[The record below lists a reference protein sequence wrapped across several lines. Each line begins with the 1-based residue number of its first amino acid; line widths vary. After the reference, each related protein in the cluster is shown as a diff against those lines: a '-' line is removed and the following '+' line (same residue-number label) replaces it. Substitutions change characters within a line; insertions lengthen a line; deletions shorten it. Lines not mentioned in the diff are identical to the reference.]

1 MAKATA
7 ICTCK
12 VCGCKFEKTAVR
24 RNRSEATSWEE
35 WAERTFDICPECER
49 KEREA
54 HAAELA
60 KQAAADGMPALTGT
74 PKQVTWAESLRARFI
89 ELSEKDFQHYLNILK
104 RYEDEGNEKDAA
116 KLNENIQLY
125 EKTRNYILLHISNA
139 SWWIENRGDAE
150 KTIYWFF
157 KENRLQ
163 IEADDGTSN
172 APAKNEPPERNDD
185 VLTPENAK
193 YGIATVEVNE
203 SGAEAI
209 YPKDDT
215 FRAAVKAAG
224 FTWKSAT
231 MCWTVIAS
239 ETNGTAVERAA
250 DAIARLLDAGF
261 SVRCSCA
268 EAREKAI
275 SGDYKPFTT
284 KWVRGGKNVYKG
296 WLTIT
301 LPSRYDREN
310 RDEIYKASRK
320 IHGSKYDGAIRDGAV
335 VVPAAQH
342 SAVEDFAEIY
352 GYSLTASAR
361 QTIEEYENAKLG
373 AVKPAAPVTPE
384 KTDVL
389 GEILHSSDEILPE
402 LEDR

>member
-24 RNRSEATSWEE
+24 SNRRDATSWEE

-54 HAAELA
+54 RAAELA
-60 KQAAADGMPALTGT
+60 EQAAADGMPALTGT
-74 PKQVTWAESLRARFI
+74 PKQVTWAESLRARFV
-89 ELSEKDFQHYLNILK
+89 ELSEKDFQHYLNNLK
-104 RYEDEGNEKDAA
+104 RYEDEGNEKAA
-116 KLNENIQLY
+116 AELNKALQRF
-125 EKTRNYILLHISNA
+125 EKTRNYILQHISSA
-139 SWWIENRGDAE
+139 SWWIENRGDTE

-157 KENRLQ
+157 KKNRLQ
-163 IEADDGTSN
+163 IESDDGVPNS
-172 APAKNEPPERNDD
+172 PAKSEPPEEKND

-203 SGAEAI
+203 SGAEAT
-209 YPKDDT
+209 YPKDDA

-224 FTWKSAT
+224 FTWKAVT

-239 ETNGTAVERAA
+239 ETNGTAVDRAA
-250 DAIARLLDAGF
+250 DAIARLLNAGF
-261 SVRCSCA
+261 SVRCANA
-268 EAREKAI
+268 EARGKAI
-275 SGDYKPFTT
+275 SGNYKPYTT
-284 KWVRGGKNVYKG
+284 KWIRGGKNAYKG
-296 WLTIT
+296 WLTIA

-310 RDEIYKASRK
+310 RDEIYNAARK

-335 VVPAAQH
+335 IVPAAQH

-352 GYSLTASAR
+352 GYSLTESAR
-361 QTIEEYENAKLG
+361 QTIEEYEKAKLE
-373 AVKPAAPVTPE
+373 AVNPAAPVAPE

-389 GEILHSSDEILPE
+389 DDILHSSDEILPD
-402 LEDR
+402 LEDK